1 MEPGAEG
8 GTLHHGAGNIVDGHG
23 FAFDYKFTPGG
34 KIRTGLTVVEYL
46 LADEGP
52 GDGGFAVIA
61 GSRACSAALLLP
73 PAAALTNSSSADKA
87 NLPMPRTLSLM
98 EDHTHA
104 VTEVCGKAGDAV
116 SRRSQVFS
124 AQDCYSSD
132 CFRCCGLRE
141 QVIFTETCSHGTL
154 PWRGKHQRRAL
165 LYKFINGY
173 QSFGAGPHS
182 VEYPEWIRGMKPEQA
197 KVLLAPF
204 GSGERED
211 LPARL

>member
-1 MEPGAEG
+1 
-8 GTLHHGAGNIVDGHG
+8 
-23 FAFDYKFTPGG
+23 
-34 KIRTGLTVVEYL
+34 
-46 LADEGP
+46 
-52 GDGGFAVIA
+52 
-61 GSRACSAALLLP
+61 
-73 PAAALTNSSSADKA
+73 
-87 NLPMPRTLSLM
+87 MPRTLSLM

-116 SRRSQVFS
+116 SRRHPVFS
-124 AQDCYSSD
+124 AQGFSD
-132 CFRCCGLRE
+132 CCRWLPVSG

-204 GSGERED
+204 GAGQRED